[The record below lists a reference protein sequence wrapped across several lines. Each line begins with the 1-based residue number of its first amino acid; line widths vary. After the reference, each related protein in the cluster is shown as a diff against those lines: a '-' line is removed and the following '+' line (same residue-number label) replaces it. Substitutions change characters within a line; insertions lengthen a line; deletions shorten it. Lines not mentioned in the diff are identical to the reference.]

1 MSMPPSSRT
10 NGVQWVLKS
19 PYGDESGP
27 HSTEVII
34 QMISQGNLHGN
45 ERIKKYPYGK
55 WIEISRQGEFYDSL
69 LKVLEDSVG
78 SGQQGKRKIPS
89 LPSLPTQI
97 VQAPQ
102 KNEETQVPA
111 SAPPTFEVAP
121 LKANEP
127 PPQGPDLL
135 PRNQESPSMIDLPVP
150 VNGDKDYFKKR
161 ALVAAAVVLSAVL
174 FAVTYFMDD
183 LSALDKNK
191 LHLVVPKATT
201 KASLSSEKVKELF
214 RQAITGYLL
223 DSFEGYLASE
233 NILVSVIEGD
243 PYNVEARGFLCLVYK
258 EMWPFVT
265 QDSQDLDAVHLL
277 TNNTRLKDPVGING
291 IYCEVTRLL
300 ILGKYKDARGVLENS
315 LNQPSLS
322 AAPVLYNLKAEILAG
337 DRDPQKAVNNAD
349 RARALWP
356 EWVKPQFDLA
366 QYYNQSGQY
375 SQALQAY
382 QLTLK
387 INPKHKNAQ
396 IEMANLQYRIY
407 HQAEAATSLLVSALS
422 SKDKVQRVVEAKAY
436 LVLAEISFDS
446 RDPDKALQYAKKAY
460 ELYPGEFRA
469 KDLIIRL
476 GGVSKIPQK
485 ASQTSEIVFIGDQY
499 ARGGDCL
506 AAQAEYKTA
515 YELDPTNGIAAYK
528 AGKCLWQLNQS
539 QDAINW
545 LSKAIAADPKL
556 VSAYV
561 LQADFYSQRYN
572 YSNAMQVLNRA
583 SQQFNNNY
591 EILRGYGLIEYR
603 RNNLK
608 EAAGF
613 LQRSYKVYGNDVET
627 LILLAKIKGGLREY
641 REAMQYALRAIEID
655 GTNNEAQITYAKVL
669 SQMDGVDA
677 GISYLR
683 DLISKFAY
691 TLDFRIGLAEL
702 YRESERY
709 KIAKD
714 MFEQIIEADNRN
726 KKAYLGLGESLQ
738 VQGLFDKA
746 LGAYLSAA
754 ILDPSD
760 AEGVFRA
767 GLVYLEKDKYQ
778 DAITQFQRALKI
790 NPLFPRLNYYM
801 GRAYF
806 QNANYDMALQAALA
820 ERKTNPNLADSFLLA
835 AEVYAA
841 TKQYAKCA
849 DEYQGAIKLRPQGA
863 ELYVKMAKC
872 YRLGGSSDI
881 AASML
886 DIAMNQESGLADIY
900 KEQGAIYETKGDISS
915 AVAAY
920 NKYLALS
927 PNAPDLKEIES
938 QILKLS
944 SGRR

>member
-1 MSMPPSSRT
+1 MSLPPSSRS

-27 HSTEVII
+27 FSTEVII
-34 QMISQGNLHGN
+34 QMISQGSLQGN

-78 SGQQGKRKIPS
+78 FDPSKKKGQTTSQ
-89 LPSLPTQI
+89 TQT
-97 VQAPQ
+97 VPGFLPQ
-102 KNEETQVPA
+102 KDEDTQVPT
-111 SAPPTFEVAP
+111 SAPPVFNAVVPQSPQPPLVPSEPEAP
-121 LKANEP
+121 A
-127 PPQGPDLL
+127 
-135 PRNQESPSMIDLPVP
+135 MIDLPKPSFEKKIDKKQRALLVATG
-150 VNGDKDYFKKR
+150 VLIAALVGAALLWDDISFQDKDKPHL
-161 ALVAAAVVLSAVL
+161 LV
-174 FAVTYFMDD
+174 
-183 LSALDKNK
+183 
-191 LHLVVPKATT
+191 PRPTT
-201 KASLSSEKVKELF
+201 AASLTRDKVKDQF

-223 DSFEGYLASE
+223 DSYEGYLSSQK
-233 NILVSVIEGD
+233 ILVNIIEGD
-243 PYNVEARGFLCLVYK
+243 PQNVEARGFLCLVYK
-258 EMWPFVT
+258 ELWPFVT

-300 ILGKYKDARGVLENS
+300 ILGKFKDARGVLESS
-315 LNQPSLS
+315 LNQPNLS

-337 DRDPQKAVNNAD
+337 DHDPQKAVSYAD
-349 RARALWP
+349 RAKTLWP

-366 QYYNQSGQY
+366 QYYSQSGQY

-387 INPKHKNAQ
+387 SNPIHKNAQ
-396 IEMANLQYRIY
+396 IEMASLQFRIF
-407 HQAEAATSLLVSALS
+407 HQGDSAATQLISALN
-422 SKDKVQRVVEAKAY
+422 SKEKVQKMIEAKGY
-436 LVLAEISFDS
+436 LTLAEISFDN
-446 RDPDKALQYAKKAY
+446 RDPDRALQYAKKSY

-476 GGVSKIPQK
+476 GGSGKIPQK

-499 ARGGDCL
+499 VRGGDCL

-515 YELDPTNGIAAYK
+515 YELDPNNGIAAFK
-528 AGKCLWQLNQS
+528 AAKCLWQLNQS
-539 QDAINW
+539 QEALNWLTKAIN
-545 LSKAIAADPKL
+545 ADRKL

-561 LQADFYSQRYN
+561 LQADYYTQRYN
-572 YSNAMQVLNRA
+572 YSNAIQVLNRA
-583 SQQFNNNY
+583 SQIFPNNY
-591 EILRGYGLIEYR
+591 EVLRGYGLVDYR

-608 EAAGF
+608 EAAAF

-627 LILLAKIKGGLREY
+627 LILLAKAKGGLREY

-655 GTNNEAQITYAKVL
+655 GTSNEAHITYAKVL

-677 GISYLR
+677 GISYLK
-683 DLISKFAY
+683 DLISKFSY

-709 KIAKD
+709 KIAKEL
-714 MFEQIIEADNRN
+714 FEQIIEADNRN

-746 LGAYLSAA
+746 INAYLSAA

-767 GLVYLEKDKYQ
+767 GLVYLEKDRYQ
-778 DAITQFQRALKI
+778 EAILQFQRALKI

-801 GRAYF
+801 GKAYL
-806 QNANYDMALQAALA
+806 QNGEYDSALQAAQA
-820 ERKTNPNLADSFLLA
+820 ERKVNPNIADSFLLA
-835 AEVYAA
+835 AEVYST
-841 TKQYAKCA
+841 TKQFAKCA
-849 DEYQGAIKLRPQGA
+849 DEYQAAIKLRNQGA

-872 YRLGGSSDI
+872 YRLGGSIDI
-881 AASML
+881 AQSML
-886 DIAMNQESGLADIY
+886 EIASSQESGLPEIY
-900 KEQGAIYETKGDISS
+900 KEQGTIYETKGDVAS
-915 AVAAY
+915 AVASY

-927 PNAPDLKEIES
+927 PNAPDQKEIES

-944 SGRR
+944 SGKR

>member
-1 MSMPPSSRT
+1 MSLPPSSRG

-27 HSTEVII
+27 FSTEVII
-34 QMISQGNLHGN
+34 HMISQGSLQGN

-78 SGQQGKRKIPS
+78 FDPAKKKTNPS
-89 LPSLPTQI
+89 TSQLPTTPQI
-97 VQAPQ
+97 SQQ
-102 KNEETQVPA
+102 INEETQVPT
-111 SAPPTFEVAP
+111 SAPPVFNAGVAP
-121 LKANEP
+121 PPMFP
-127 PPQGPDLL
+127 PPTDPA
-135 PRNQESPSMIDLPVP
+135 PPSMIDLPIP
-150 VNGDKDYFKKR
+150 NFEKR
-161 ALVAAAVVLSAVL
+161 ELAKRRSILVALGVFIAALVGTAL
-174 FAVTYFMDD
+174 FLDD
-183 LSALDKNK
+183 FSLGDKNK
-191 LHLVVPKATT
+191 PHLLVPKATT
-201 KASLSSEKVKELF
+201 TASMARDKVKDLF
-214 RQAITGYLL
+214 RQAISGYLM
-223 DSFEGYLASE
+223 DSYEGYIASQ
-233 NILVSVIEGD
+233 NILVNVIEGD
-243 PYNVEARGFLCLVYK
+243 PQNVEARGFLCLVYK
-258 EMWPFVT
+258 ELWPFVN

-300 ILGKYKDARGVLENS
+300 ILGKYKDARGVLESS
-315 LNQPSLS
+315 LNQPNLS

-337 DRDPQKAVNNAD
+337 DHDPQKAVSYAD
-349 RARALWP
+349 RAKTLWP

-366 QYYNQSGQY
+366 QYNSQSGQY
-375 SQALQAY
+375 AQALQAY
-382 QLTLK
+382 QATLK
-387 INPKHKNAQ
+387 LNPKHKNAQ
-396 IEMANLQYRIY
+396 IEMGSLQFRVF
-407 HQAEAATSLLVSALS
+407 HQGEAAATQLTAALS
-422 SKDKVQRVVEAKAY
+422 SKEKVQNMIEAKGY
-436 LVLAEISFDS
+436 LTLAEISFDN
-446 RDPDKALQYAKKAY
+446 RDPDKALQYAKKSY

-476 GGVSKIPQK
+476 GGSGKIPQK

-499 ARGGDCL
+499 VRGGDCL
-506 AAQAEYKTA
+506 AAQAEFKTA
-515 YELDPTNGIAAYK
+515 YELDPNNGIAAFK
-528 AGKCLWQLNQS
+528 AAKCLWQLNQS
-539 QDAINW
+539 QEAINW
-545 LSKAIAADPKL
+545 LSKAVAADKNL

-561 LQADFYSQRYN
+561 LQADYYTQRYN
-572 YSNAMQVLNRA
+572 YSNAIQSLNKA
-583 SQQFNNNY
+583 SQIFKNNY
-591 EILRGYGLIEYR
+591 EILRGYGLVEYR

-608 EAAGF
+608 EASAF

-627 LILLAKIKGGLREY
+627 LILLAKTKGGLREY
-641 REAMQYALRAIEID
+641 REAMQYALRAIEVD
-655 GTNNEAQITYAKVL
+655 GTSNEAHITYAKVL

-677 GISYLR
+677 GISYLK
-683 DLISKFAY
+683 DLISKFSY

-714 MFEQIIEADNRN
+714 LFEQIIEADNRN

-738 VQGLFDKA
+738 VQGLYDKA
-746 LGAYLSAA
+746 MNAYLSAA

-778 DAITQFQRALKI
+778 DAVTQFQRALKI

-801 GRAYF
+801 GKAYF
-806 QNANYDMALQAALA
+806 QSGEYNMALQAAMA
-820 ERKTNPNLADSFLLA
+820 ERKVNPNLADSFLLA
-835 AEVYAA
+835 AEVYST

-849 DEYQGAIKLRPQGA
+849 DEYQAAIKLRSQGA

-872 YRLGGSSDI
+872 YRLGGSVDI
-881 AASML
+881 AQSML
-886 DIAMNQESGLADIY
+886 EIASNQESGLPDIY
-900 KEQGAIYETKGDISS
+900 KEQGTIYETKGDIAS

-927 PNAPDLKEIES
+927 PNAPDQKEIES

-944 SGRR
+944 SGKR